1 MEKKRVFGLIFSIVF
16 FIIENIFGVDISLA
30 QENPRIIISPA
41 FSEVS
46 ISESEPEKIVNI
58 SITNNTLIDSEFNI
72 QAVEVRQVDEQ
83 GNIGF
88 VDKPQSINNAFA
100 DFIEAIDKVSIAN
113 GETKVIPIIIKN
125 NINLPSGGHYVA
137 IIAQLTSENSNT
149 NAYISPAL
157 SSFLLI
163 KKEGGDRY
171 QISMRDREKVK
182 VLNWSILNS
191 YNVTFENQGNVHVK
205 PRGVILVTD
214 IFGRTIKKG
223 IINEDS
229 KIILPGARR
238 QIDVKLYNVSPSFPF
253 MLLSLKLNGES
264 EDGAIPFSDSS
275 TFIYVSKNFLI
286 IIFLLLI
293 FVPLLLKKFRRK
305 KQHEV

>member
-1 MEKKRVFGLIFSIVF
+1 M
-16 FIIENIFGVDISLA
+16 
-30 QENPRIIISPA
+30 
-41 FSEVS
+41 
-46 ISESEPEKIVNI
+46 
-58 SITNNTLIDSEFNI
+58 
-72 QAVEVRQVDEQ
+72 
-83 GNIGF
+83 
-88 VDKPQSINNAFA
+88 
-100 DFIEAIDKVSIAN
+100 
-113 GETKVIPIIIKN
+113 
-125 NINLPSGGHYVA
+125 
-137 IIAQLTSENSNT
+137 
-149 NAYISPAL
+149 

>member
-16 FIIENIFGVDISLA
+16 FIIENIFGVGISLA